1 MNSRL
6 KCNFNG
12 HSIGGVEISNEY
24 SETWQHLKRT
34 TLIVNKNNQRNKCSA
49 CEERMWQF
57 LATAAAAMAFFS
69 GGGVEA
75 KCVVAFDGDPGT
87 DTT

>member
-1 MNSRL
+1 
-6 KCNFNG
+6 
-12 HSIGGVEISNEY
+12 
-24 SETWQHLKRT
+24 
-34 TLIVNKNNQRNKCSA
+34 
-49 CEERMWQF
+49 MWQF
-57 LATAAAAMAFFS
+57 LATAAAAVAFFS